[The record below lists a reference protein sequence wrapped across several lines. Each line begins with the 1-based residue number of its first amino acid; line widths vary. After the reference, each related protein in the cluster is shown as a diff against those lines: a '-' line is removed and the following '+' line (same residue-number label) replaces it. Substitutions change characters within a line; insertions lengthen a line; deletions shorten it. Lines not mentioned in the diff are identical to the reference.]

1 MKMASMNI
9 SLPEPMADY
18 VRQVVGRDYGN
29 ASEYFREL
37 VRERIAAEVEA
48 DLQLLREATR
58 NAPVGPSESDVAEI
72 LRIQKQVR
80 KRLHARRA

>member
-29 ASEYFREL
+29 ASEYFRDL
-37 VRERIAAEVEA
+37 VRERIAKEVEA
-48 DLQLLREATR
+48 DLRFLREATER
-58 NAPVGPSESDVAEI
+58 AAVGPSESDIAEV

-80 KRLHARRA
+80 KRLHARRV

>member
-29 ASEYFREL
+29 ASEYFRDL
-37 VRERIAAEVEA
+37 VRDRIAAEVEA
-48 DLQLLREATR
+48 DLQLLREATQS
-58 NAPVGPSESDVAEI
+58 APVGPSETDIAEI
-72 LRIQKQVR
+72 LGIQKQVR